1 MITIAQ
7 FSLRNGNGVKIAN
20 KCDSRSTGSK
30 KGAEAP
36 FLSAKLMS
44 NN

>member
-7 FSLRNGNGVKIAN
+7 FSLRNGSEVKIAS
-20 KCDSRSTGSK
+20 KCDNQITGSK

-36 FLSAKLMS
+36 FLSAELMS
-44 NN
+44 KY

>member
-7 FSLRNGNGVKIAN
+7 FSLRNGSGAKIAN
-20 KCDSRSTGSK
+20 KCDSQITDSK

-36 FLSAKLMS
+36 FLSAELMS
-44 NN
+44 KN